1 MSLTYPKC
9 KVCGRIDKFDYNVP
23 DEIWASIVPEEF
35 QNRVVCLTCFD
46 DFAKEKDISYDEY
59 IKTLYFA
66 GKRGNFTF
74 TTLSHCR

>member
-1 MSLTYPKC
+1 MSLTNPTC
-9 KVCGRIDKFDYNVP
+9 KVCHRIDKFDFNVP
-23 DEIWASIVPEEF
+23 DEIWAKIVPEEY
-35 QNRVVCLTCFD
+35 QDHVVCLSCFD
-46 DFAKEKDISYDEY
+46 EFAKSKKIDYHEY